1 MKWHGAH
8 IASMGSGFGGV
19 RDTDGRISFRPRL
32 PEKWSHLE
40 FPLTI
45 RGQRLQI
52 DNDQIATTYRLIEGK
67 KPTIY
72 HW

>member
-45 RGQRLQI
+45 RGQRLPS
-52 DNDQIATTYRLIEGK
+52 ASASSPSTRTSK
-67 KPTIY
+67 
-72 HW
+72 